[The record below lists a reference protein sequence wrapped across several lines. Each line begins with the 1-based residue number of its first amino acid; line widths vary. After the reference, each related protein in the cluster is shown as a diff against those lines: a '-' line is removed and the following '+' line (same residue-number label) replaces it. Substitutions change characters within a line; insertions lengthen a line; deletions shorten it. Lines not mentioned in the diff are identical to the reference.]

1 VQASRPLPHSFLLSI
16 LMFFFAFKLAH
27 AKSGKFVTV
36 TIKQIAEIEKQHLR
50 VVLDPEGSEGSWFVV
65 TPRFKMRAEGDT
77 VRITPIISRSPSTV
91 VNIE

>member
-1 VQASRPLPHSFLLSI
+1 
-16 LMFFFAFKLAH
+16 MAH

-50 VVLDPEGSEGSWFVV
+50 VVLDPDGSEGSWFVV

-77 VRITPIISRSPSTV
+77 VLITLVLLLR
-91 VNIE
+91 